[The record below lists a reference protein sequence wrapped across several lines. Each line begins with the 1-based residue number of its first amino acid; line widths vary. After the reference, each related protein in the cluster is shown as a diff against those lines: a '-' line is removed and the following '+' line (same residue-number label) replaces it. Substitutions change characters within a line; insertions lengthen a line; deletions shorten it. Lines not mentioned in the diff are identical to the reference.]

1 MNDLSLQ
8 YPGWLALLLLLP
20 LVAWWRWRRGAN
32 AMVVPYVAT
41 WCRLPINPLS
51 NQAAVFTMLGLV
63 LGVVALSRPQVLE
76 GHNEVLKQGY
86 DIMLAIDLS
95 GSMLAE
101 DYERDG
107 QRINRLEAIKPV
119 IQAFMADRP
128 DDRIGLIVFAGRAY
142 TLAPPTFDHGW
153 LTRQTQKLRIGIM
166 EDGTAIGDGL
176 GMALAR
182 LDHSRDGD
190 DDEEGAGAGEGKAT
204 EQDDAGAFVVLLT
217 DGANNAGALKPMQAA
232 DIAEARGIPV
242 YTIGAGRAGTAPFPI
257 FDSAGNKTGYRRIV
271 SDLDEGTLRQVATRT
286 GGEFYRADSADTVKA
301 AFAAID
307 ASQKVSFTARAH
319 LRAREL
325 FTWFLGASVGLI
337 VVGAWTARAGGT
349 KEDMA

>member
-1 MNDLSLQ
+1 MDAITFQ
-8 YPGWLALLLLLP
+8 QPAWLALLLGVP
-20 LVAWWRWRRGAN
+20 FCAWLRWRRGAN
-32 AMVVPYVAT
+32 ALVVPFVAT
-41 WCRLPINPLS
+41 WWRSHVNPFS
-51 NQAAVFTMLGLV
+51 NKPVVFTLLGLI
-63 LGVVALSRPQVLE
+63 LGVLALSRPQVLE
-76 GHNEVLKQGY
+76 GHNEVLKEGY

-153 LTRQTQKLRIGIM
+153 LTRQTQKLKIGIM

-182 LDHSRDGD
+182 LDHSQDGD
-190 DDEEGAGAGEGKAT
+190 GTTSERT
-204 EQDDAGAFVVLLT
+204 DARAFVVLLT
-217 DGANNAGALKPMQAA
+217 DGANNAGALKPMQSA
-232 DIAEARGIPV
+232 DIAESRNIPV
-242 YTIGAGRAGTAPFPI
+242 YTIGAGREGTAPFPI
-257 FDSAGNKTGYRRIV
+257 FDASGNKMGYRRIV
-271 SDLDEGTLRQVATRT
+271 SDLDEPTLRQIAART
-286 GGEFYRADSADTVKA
+286 KGEFYRADSSDTVEA

-307 ASQKVSFTARAH
+307 ANQKVSFNAKAH
-319 LRAREL
+319 LRARDL
-325 FTWFLGASVGLI
+325 FAWFLGAGVGSVFL
-337 VVGAWTARAGGT
+337 GAWFTRVPGSR
-349 KEDMA
+349 EVMA